1 MGASKTYVA
10 RKSAVIMAGRRS
22 RNTSA
27 SFKQRA
33 WLFHAD
39 WWKKKRKNFESK
51 NTSEL
56 FSVKYRVSQQVLDG
70 MISNPYEIRIL

>member
-1 MGASKTYVA
+1 MKIPKNPFIFLGASKTYVA

-33 WLFHAD
+33 
-39 WWKKKRKNFESK
+39 
-51 NTSEL
+51 
-56 FSVKYRVSQQVLDG
+56 
-70 MISNPYEIRIL
+70 